1 MNFFQKI
8 KEAVVPSRGFV
19 QNDLARYRKGAVDI
33 NDIHLK
39 IQPLTDLELQ
49 QLGKDL
55 MTRSRREEHLDFLLP
70 EVFALVKET
79 CIRQLGLVPFEVQLM
94 AAIALHEGKLVE
106 MQTGEGKTLAAVFPA
121 LLHALTGKGVHI
133 LTFNDYLARRDA
145 TEMGAVYNF
154 LGLSVGYISEQM
166 SPQDRKKAY
175 ACDVTYVTAKEVG
188 FDYLRA
194 FIAYEKETI
203 VLRPF
208 HYCIVDEA
216 DAILIDEAR
225 TPLVLAGSLVESDL
239 DHYAIAGLVS
249 QLNPE
254 TDFELDDNAQNVF
267 LTDAGIKKV
276 ETGLGLPDLHAA
288 GNFEWQSAVNLAL
301 HARILLRKDID
312 YIVKNQEIHLVDE
325 FTGRIVKDRKW
336 RNGLQ
341 TAVEAKEGVEIRSEG
356 TILNSITLQHLLH
369 KYDRPAGM
377 TATARQSAAE
387 FAEFYG
393 LTTVVIPPNKK
404 CLRVDF
410 PDRVFTSRL
419 AKRHALVKEIFNI
432 HQKGQPVLIG
442 TLSVKESEE
451 LAKTLQKSGL
461 EGKVLNAK
469 NDEKE
474 AAIIAEAGRR
484 GAITISTNM
493 AGRGTDIKLGGRNG
507 VQKKEVEQLGGL
519 YVIGTNK
526 HESARIDLQLK
537 GRAGR
542 QGDPGASCFFV
553 SFEDELMVRFK
564 LRETLP
570 KKYQKLQSEKAISDP
585 GIGILLNDTQ
595 KVIEGRFFEVRK
607 MLYEYASFLE
617 KQRIILQEERQRLL
631 LEEDF
636 MTKKY
641 RPFIERFSEN
651 AALLQKAKAL
661 ILFAYDKN
669 WADHLDYMVQVRE
682 GIHLKRF
689 GGFNPLRVFRQNA
702 DEHFQNMLLF
712 LENEIRE
719 NLERLHENPGL
730 SLETMGVKRPA
741 ATWTYIISDN
751 TFGDQLSIMLLDNSN
766 IGFQVDFI
774 SAFFLAI
781 FSLVKKWKKKRA

>member
-1 MNFFQKI
+1 MKFFQKI
-8 KEAVVPSRGFV
+8 KEAVDPSLGFF
-19 QNDLARYRKGAVDI
+19 QNDLSNYQKLAAQI
-33 NDIHLK
+33 NDIYQK
-39 IQPLTDLELQ
+39 IEPLSDRELQ
-49 QLGKDL
+49 QSGKDL
-55 MTRSRREEHLDFLLP
+55 MTRARGGEHLDFLLP

-121 LLHALTGKGVHI
+121 LLHALTGRGVHV

-145 TEMGAVYNF
+145 TEMGAVYSF

-175 ACDVTYVTAKEVG
+175 ACDVTYATAKEVG
-188 FDYLRA
+188 FDYLRD
-194 FIAYEKETI
+194 FIAYEKQAI
-203 VLRPF
+203 VLRSL

-225 TPLVLAGSLVESDL
+225 TPLVLAGSLVESGL

-254 TDFELDDNAQNVF
+254 IDFELDDNAQNVF

-288 GNFEWQSAVNLAL
+288 VNFEWQSAVNLAL
-301 HARILLRKDID
+301 HARILLRKDVD
-312 YIVKNQEIHLVDE
+312 YIVKNEEIHLVDE

-356 TILNSITLQHLLH
+356 SILNSISLQHLLR

-393 LTTVVIPPNKK
+393 LTTVIIPPNKK

-419 AKRHALVKEIFNI
+419 AKRRALITEIINI

-451 LAKTLQKSGL
+451 LEKALQESGM

-493 AGRGTDIKLGGRNG
+493 AGRGTDIKLGGCDG
-507 VQKKEVEQLGGL
+507 IQKKEVEQLGGL

-526 HESARIDLQLK
+526 HESARIDLQLR

-542 QGDPGASCFFV
+542 QGDPGVSRFFV
-553 SFEDELMVRFK
+553 SFEDELMVRFN
-564 LRETLP
+564 LQEMLP
-570 KKYQKLQSEKAISDP
+570 KKYQKLQIEKAISDP
-585 GIGILLNDTQ
+585 GIGIFLNDTQ
-595 KVIEGRFFEVRK
+595 KVIEGRFFDMRK
-607 MLYEYASFLE
+607 MLFEYASFLE
-617 KQRIILQEERQRLL
+617 KQRIIFQEERQMLL

-636 MTKKY
+636 MIEKY
-641 RPFIERFSEN
+641 RPFLERYPKN
-651 AALLQKAKAL
+651 TALLQKAKAF

-669 WADHLDYMVQVRE
+669 WADHLDYMMQVRD
-682 GIHLKRF
+682 GIHLQRF

-702 DEHFQNMLLF
+702 DEHFQNMQLL
-712 LENEIRE
+712 LENEIKE
-719 NLERLHENPGL
+719 NLARLLKNPEL
-730 SLETMGVKRPA
+730 SLEAMGMKRPS

-781 FSLVKKWKKKRA
+781 FSLVKKWRRKRS